1 MIVTFQDELGIVSVS
16 INADG
21 VQFVINLEYNSIR
34 SWFTDING
42 TDYIVNTKHLISITK
57 AE

>member
-1 MIVTFQDELGIVSVS
+1 MLVTFQDELGVVSVS

-21 VQFVINLEYNSIR
+21 VQFGINLEDNSIR
-34 SWFTDING
+34 AWFTDING